1 MSLYFPGGTY
11 LFLWPLLFSL
21 LGALLLI
28 VKDKSAIQKA
38 VLPLS
43 GIPAIVIIVPLAHK
57 IFWAFGS
64 GSIVLVSAMLG
75 LVVSLLIGQIGLEHT
90 ARRWL
95 LPILLVST
103 GVALFV
109 TAIAVSGTT

>member
-1 MSLYFPGGTY
+1 M
-11 LFLWPLLFSL
+11 LFSL

-28 VKDKSAIQKA
+28 VKGRSAAQNIL
-38 VLPLS
+38 LPLS

-64 GSIVLVSAMLG
+64 GSVLLVSAMIG
-75 LVVSLLIGQIGLEHT
+75 FVISLLIAHVGLEKA

-95 LPILLVST
+95 LPALLGST
-103 GVALFV
+103 GLMLFV
-109 TAIAVSGTT
+109 MAVAVSGTT